1 MNPLKGSCAALV
13 GLLAIGAALADPS
26 AAPSALRSAKTISV
40 HEDILMYGSDGKARP
55 FFHETVLIRRPGQ
68 IHVVIGQDQPG
79 RKPHLYVAD
88 GKIER
93 EYNALTNTYNT
104 VKPRP
109 DGRSMSELRDI
120 SQIELILDAGP
131 PAAEKDSQRTVTS
144 ETLDGKAMTLT
155 TDTSPARMGHDG
167 ASYTTLTKTWMDAT
181 TGLPYRRM
189 TLSSKDGGPP
199 TPLNEQDFSGWVL
212 NQPIPNARMA
222 WAPPAGAKPYTEPT
236 LLAVGTPAPDFAVVT
251 PDGRTVHLSDYKKD
265 GRSGLLGHLVWT
277 VSGIDAALGARLS
290 AGQGQERGRA
300 GCLRMGRQS
309 CLRQVASCTYWERL
323 QFPGGIRP
331 RWARPQEH
339 CPELVQS
346 HRYPD
351 SVCDR

>member
-1 MNPLKGSCAALV
+1 
-13 GLLAIGAALADPS
+13 
-26 AAPSALRSAKTISV
+26 
-40 HEDILMYGSDGKARP
+40 
-55 FFHETVLIRRPGQ
+55 
-68 IHVVIGQDQPG
+68 
-79 RKPHLYVAD
+79 
-88 GKIER
+88 
-93 EYNALTNTYNT
+93 
-104 VKPRP
+104 
-109 DGRSMSELRDI
+109 MSELRDI

-251 PDGRTVHLSDYKKD
+251 PDGRTVHLSDYKGKTVVLDFWATWCGPCQASMPHLEHVYQQVKAKNVVVLAVCVWDDKAAYDKWLPVHIGKDYNFPVAFDPAGRGPKSIARNLYKVTGIPTQYVIDKD
-265 GRSGLLGHLVWT
+265 GKVAASGVGYEGGSDHRLEANLNKQ
-277 VSGIDAALGARLS
+277 GIDIPVPAKTALAN
-290 AGQGQERGRA
+290 
-300 GCLRMGRQS
+300 
-309 CLRQVASCTYWERL
+309 
-323 QFPGGIRP
+323 
-331 RWARPQEH
+331 
-339 CPELVQS
+339 
-346 HRYPD
+346 
-351 SVCDR
+351 